1 MLIQREN
8 PLDSFGHEE
17 PSYRCITPEK
27 KRKRKRKRKK
37 RYKNLLQKIT
47 RNPNPKRNTSL
58 YHQLNKSQ
66 KPYITKSKQ
75 LIKQER
81 KPGDKRYQKCPKW
94 LVRIDPNHKK

>member
-1 MLIQREN
+1 MTSFQLKLIQREN

-17 PSYRCITPEK
+17 PSYRRINPGK
-27 KRKRKRKRKK
+27 KK
-37 RYKNLLQKIT
+37 KNLLQKIT
-47 RNPNPKRNTSL
+47 RNLNPKRNTSL

-81 KPGDKRYQKCPKW
+81 KPGDKRYQKSPKW
-94 LVRIDPNHKK
+94 LARIDPNHKK